1 MLLACA
7 LLPAILWLIL
17 RFTMAPGPYEMD
29 SPTGKGTFFPHLVIY
44 SVFYYVLA
52 GISAWGACSAWHY
65 GADWG
70 ALLLLFAM
78 AYSLIFNIW
87 LAFNFETYM
96 HARYIVGNPA
106 LNGMIGK
113 SPYTLN
119 RYAAT
124 LALAVSALLLFLV
137 GVVITAA
144 VMVVK

>member
-87 LAFNFETYM
+87 LAFNFEAYM
-96 HARYIVGNPA
+96 AGRYRFN
-106 LNGMIGK
+106 K
-113 SPYTLN
+113 SPYSLN
-119 RYAAT
+119 RYAVT
-124 LALAVSALLLFLV
+124 LALAVSALLLFLA
-137 GVVITAA
+137 GVVNTAA